1 MKTLSILIP
10 TYNDEC
16 YTLVSS
22 LQQQAASLG
31 ISYEI
36 IVADDGSSD
45 KTVIARNR
53 AINTLPQ
60 CRYLER
66 PQNSGRAAIRNF
78 LAQEAQYEWL
88 LFIDSDMVVC
98 REDYIKQYVDS
109 EGQVVCGGVVISN
122 VDSHNLRAI
131 YEQSKEQEH
140 TLEKRQQS
148 PYHDFHTAN
157 FMIQREIMLNHPFD
171 ERFRYYGYE
180 DVLLGK
186 RLREHGIA
194 IEHIDNPLSFEIFE
208 TNEDFVS
215 KTEEGLR
222 TLYRFRDELQDYSRM
237 LQFVNRHQLLAH
249 MIRLWHKVAAKK
261 ERRQLC
267 GNAPHLTIFSI
278 YRLGYYLTL

>member
-1 MKTLSILIP
+1 MKTMSILIP

-16 YTLVSS
+16 FTLVSL
-22 LQQQAASLG
+22 LQQQAAALA

-36 IVADDGSSD
+36 LVADDGSSD

-53 AINTLPQ
+53 AINTLPH
-60 CRYLER
+60 CTFIER
-66 PQNSGRAAIRNF
+66 QQNSGRAAIRNF
-78 LAQEAQYEWL
+78 LVQQSHYPWL

-98 REDYIKQYVDS
+98 REDYLKQYVDS
-109 EGQVVCGGVVISN
+109 EGLVVCGGVVIGN

-237 LQFVNRHQLLAH
+237 LQFVNRHPLLATL
-249 MIRLWHKVAAKK
+249 IRCWHKMAAKK

-267 GNAPHLTIFSI
+267 GNAPNLTIFSI